1 MNTTGSLNT
10 THTVLIAEPPS
21 KGLRFLVGMAML
33 YAFWVNRRLIAGF
46 VFASVAPQQAAP
58 EGFASV
64 ATITGVLVPLL
75 VDFVV
80 ALGGGGVFAA
90 TMGWRV
96 FSDIAAGAFQ
106 MVANWRNGQT
116 IRARV
121 AAAVTQGQTVATQA
135 AQSVATATA
144 GATRPQALKFS
155 DPELAAFAAMVQGT
169 LADLLKRQQIADEL
183 LAGVVSTNGNGGRGS
198 SSPATEPTVPT
209 N

>member
-1 MNTTGSLNT
+1 MMNTTGNLNT
-10 THTVLIAEPPS
+10 THTVVIAEPPS

-46 VFASVAPQQAAP
+46 VFSTVAPQQAAP

-64 ATITGVLVPLL
+64 ATVTGVVVPLL

-80 ALGGGGVFAA
+80 ALGGGGIFAA

-96 FSDIAAGAFQ
+96 FSDLAAGAFG
-106 MVANWRNGQT
+106 MIANWRNGQA

-121 AAAVTQGQTVATQA
+121 AAAVTQGQTAANQA
-135 AQSVATATA
+135 AQSAAMGTA
-144 GATRPQALKFS
+144 GTPKTNALEFTN
-155 DPELAAFAAMVQGT
+155 PELARFATMVQGT
-169 LADLLKRQQIADEL
+169 LAELVKRQQIADDL
-183 LAGVVSTNGNGGRGS
+183 LANMITTNGNGGRGAS
-198 SSPATEPTVPT
+198 NPATEPTGG